1 MECGRYPGDYQ
12 PGRSLDRATLLP
24 HYGRVW
30 GLAVPSG
37 SPEAQEPSVEV
48 IAPQAVDTLIRLL
61 AGEGYEVVGPTR
73 RDGAIVYD
81 RVGGLEDLPVGWTDE
96 QAPGHYRL
104 RERDDDALF
113 GYVVGPHSW
122 KKYLFPP
129 EETLFRLTRQPDGSF
144 VTEPGTSDAPRRAFI
159 GMRACELAAIDVQDR
174 VFLGQAV
181 QDRGYAA
188 RRRDLFM
195 VAVSC
200 AEPGGTCF
208 CASMD
213 TGPRAR
219 EGFDLALTEVIDAT
233 QHFLVAEAGS
243 EAGRAMLDRLD
254 PRPASDAEQAATERV
269 WAEAPEKMGRQMP
282 ADARE
287 VLNRAFEHPRWEETA
302 ERCLSCSNCTLVCP
316 TCFCSQVEEV
326 PDLEGQ
332 RTERVRR
339 WDSCFNQEHSHLVGG
354 PHHESVAAR
363 YRQWI
368 THKLATWHD
377 QFGTSG
383 CVGCGRCITWCPVGI
398 DITEEVTAVRRDPE
412 GRG

>member
-1 MECGRYPGDYQ
+1 M
-12 PGRSLDRATLLP
+12 
-24 HYGRVW
+24 
-30 GLAVPSG
+30 
-37 SPEAQEPSVEV
+37 EV

-61 AGEGYEVVGPTR
+61 ASDGYEVVGPTR

-81 RVGGLEDLPVGWTDE
+81 RVEGLDDLPAGWTDE
-96 QAPGHYRL
+96 HAPGHYRL
-104 RERDDDALF
+104 RERGDSALF

-129 EETLFRLTRQPDGSF
+129 QETLFRLTRQADGSF
-144 VTEPGTSDAPRRAFI
+144 TTEPGESDAPPRAFI
-159 GMRACELAAIDVQDR
+159 GMRACELAAIGVQDR

-188 RRRDLFM
+188 RRRDVFM
-195 VAVSC
+195 VAAHC

-219 EGFDLALTEVIDAT
+219 EGFDLALTEVIDGG
-233 QHFLVAEAGS
+233 QHFLVVEAGS
-243 EAGRAMLDRLD
+243 EAGRAMFERLE
-254 PRPASDAEQAATERV
+254 PRPASDAEQAAAERV

-282 ADARE
+282 GDARE

-354 PHHESVAAR
+354 AHRDSVAAR

-377 QFGTSG
+377 QFDTSG

-412 GRG
+412 GRA

>member
-1 MECGRYPGDYQ
+1 MD
-12 PGRSLDRATLLP
+12 
-24 HYGRVW
+24 VI
-30 GLAVPSG
+30 
-37 SPEAQEPSVEV
+37 SPK
-48 IAPQAVDTLIRLL
+48 AVDTLIRLL
-61 AGEGYEVVGPTR
+61 ASDGYEVVGPTR

-81 RVGGLEDLPVGWTDE
+81 RVQGLDDLPAGWGDE
-96 QAPGHYRL
+96 HAPGHYRL
-104 RERDDDALF
+104 RERDDAALF

-129 EETLFRLTRQPDGSF
+129 QETLFRLTRQADGSF
-144 VTEPGTSDAPRRAFI
+144 TTEPGESDASPRAFI
-159 GMRACELAAIDVQDR
+159 GMRACELAAIGVQDR
-174 VFLGQAV
+174 VFLGQTV

-188 RRRDLFM
+188 RRRDVFM
-195 VAVSC
+195 VAAHC
-200 AEPGGTCF
+200 AEPGATCF

-233 QHFLVAEAGS
+233 QHFLVIEAGS
-243 EAGRAMLDRLD
+243 EAGRAMFERLE
-254 PRPASDAEQAATERV
+254 PRPATDAEQAAAEQV

-282 ADARE
+282 GDARE

-326 PDLEGQ
+326 PDLEGL
-332 RTERVRR
+332 RTERLRR

-354 PHHESVAAR
+354 AHRDSVAAR

-377 QFGTSG
+377 QFDTSG